1 MKLDDA
7 REFYYFFT
15 GKTSEIVRQLALA
28 GIAVI
33 WIFKIGQNQIPS
45 ELLLPL
51 YLIAVTLVLDFL
63 QYFVA
68 ATIWGVFSRH
78 QEILCEKEKKEKE
91 EEREKAKASKG
102 VPLYIRLRGGIKS
115 SSAKVGDSTA
125 AQVAES
131 DEDVPFEF
139 IAYRALNW
147 PGIAFFYLKAVSLI
161 TAYWFLFDFIYPKML
176 K

>member
-1 MKLDDA
+1 MRLNEA
-7 REFYYFFT
+7 REFYYFHT

-33 WIFKIGQNQIPS
+33 WIFKVGQTQIPP

-51 YLIAVTLVLDFL
+51 YLIAATLVLDFF

-78 QEILCEKEKKEKE
+78 KENVCEKEEKQKDME
-91 EEREKAKASKG
+91 QTPKLP
-102 VPLYIRLRGGIKS
+102 PLYKRLRGGVRSLNGGIDSRASAQPAKS
-115 SSAKVGDSTA
+115 AGG
-125 AQVAES
+125 Q
-131 DEDVPFEF
+131 FEF
-139 IAYRALNW
+139 IAPRELNW
-147 PGIAFFYLKAVSLI
+147 PAIAFFYMKAASLV
-161 TAYWFLFDFIYPKML
+161 TSYWFLFDFIYPKIL